1 MQIEKRLNVHKLVH
15 DLGGPAK
22 VASIVGTVRTAPYRW
37 IKKNYIGSPT
47 LAKIKAAIPQLD
59 LNYYF
64 EDVRSNERGDVKW
77 TS

>member
-1 MQIEKRLNVHKLVH
+1 MRMEKRLNVSRLVR
-15 DLGGPAK
+15 DLGGAAK

-37 IKKNYIGSPT
+37 IKKNYIGSPA

-64 EDVRSNERGDVKW
+64 EDVQQGERGDVKW
-77 TS
+77 TD